1 MNCYYLKKPPAVFW
15 RSEMGNKMF
24 QNLKMGTKML
34 PVAEVARDK
43 ANTGHVQRT
52 IVSVF
57 CRNYE
62 AQKPFY
68 VSCRSLWKCRTCSR
82 CGVVQSSDDWTHLSC
97 YKKNI
102 YISLAK
108 FTYSFFDACYLSF
121 AQRGLLRLYKNL
133 EAIMLLPC
141 LYLSNLQG
149 YFIYSDCALKRKNIR
164 NSLAR
169 KPQVSASSFIENLEI
184 KQILCYF

>member
-1 MNCYYLKKPPAVFW
+1 VLKLVSTVRLEGEVGHSIILAIFMFSHCKCELLLSKKPPAVFR
-15 RSEMGNKMF
+15 RSEVGNKMF

-62 AQKPFY
+62 AQKPFH
-68 VSCRSLWKCRTCSR
+68 VSRRSLWKCRTCSR
-82 CGVVQSSDDWTHLSC
+82 CGAVHSSDDVTHLSC
-97 YKKNI
+97 CKKI

-108 FTYSFFDACYLSF
+108 YTYSFFDACYLSF

-133 EAIMLLPC
+133 
-141 LYLSNLQG
+141 
-149 YFIYSDCALKRKNIR
+149 
-164 NSLAR
+164 
-169 KPQVSASSFIENLEI
+169 
-184 KQILCYF
+184 